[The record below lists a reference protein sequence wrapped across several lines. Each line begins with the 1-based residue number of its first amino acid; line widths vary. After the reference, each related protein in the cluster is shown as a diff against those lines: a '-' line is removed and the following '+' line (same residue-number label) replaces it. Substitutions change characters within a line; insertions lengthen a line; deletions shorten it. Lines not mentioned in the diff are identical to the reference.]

1 TRAWTNA
8 SAEPVVYKEPR
19 LRVVQRARRF
29 PHRRALFIHSH
40 SRKHFRQELPH
51 DGFRHRWPRNKRSSA
66 IFTEF
71 LTTISVQ
78 PLCSL
83 CLCGSN
89 EEATTETQRTLRLH
103 REEFPRS

>member
-51 DGFRHRWPRNKRSSA
+51 DGFRHRWPRNKRSGA
-66 IFTEF
+66 VFTEF
-71 LTTISVQ
+71 LTTISVFSV
-78 PLCSL
+78 SL
-83 CLCGSN
+83 WFKRRSHHRGTEN
-89 EEATTETQRTLRLH
+89 TEVAQRRIPEELR
-103 REEFPRS
+103 